1 MHIMLTEKA
10 LQIVEEITALRKQMY
25 NIILKG
31 VTEEERKVL
40 LQVSRKVNE
49 NIKGALQ
56 NLDTGQEVIYAE

>member
-1 MHIMLTEKA
+1 MGSGVSQTP
-10 LQIVEEITALRKQMY
+10 TN